1 MNIAELKAC
10 YQAGKSTRS
19 DELNLRLHRA
29 LSWLEN
35 AQNTH
40 DDLDMQF
47 ISLWIAFNAI
57 YARRLGEESPDRAI
71 FIEFL
76 TKVCQYDKDKVLY
89 DLIWHKFSGNIRT
102 MLDNRYVFAAF
113 WKYQAGM
120 MTERAWQEDFEQ
132 SNKKAF
138 NALAV
143 QDTHGVLMVVFNRL
157 YVLRNQIVHGG
168 ATYGS
173 SINRAQLK
181 DGCRILTDIIPVI
194 VQIVLNNSNKDW
206 GRPFYPV
213 VD

>member
-1 MNIAELKAC
+1 MNIAELKEC
-10 YQAGKSTRS
+10 YQAGKPTRS

-35 AQNTH
+35 AQNMQ
-40 DDLDMQF
+40 DDLDMRF
-47 ISLWIAFNAI
+47 VSLWIAFNAI
-57 YARRLGEESPDRAI
+57 YARRLGEDSPDRTT

-76 TKVCQYDKDKVLY
+76 GKVCRYDEHAELY
-89 DLIWHKFSGNIRT
+89 DLIWTKFSGNIRT
-102 MLDNRYVFAAF
+102 MLDNRYVFASF
-113 WKYQAGM
+113 WQYQAGVI
-120 MTERAWQEDFEQ
+120 TERVWQEGFEQ

-138 NALAV
+138 NALAEK
-143 QDTHGVLMVVFNRL
+143 DTHKILMVVFDRL

-194 VQIVLNNSNKDW
+194 VKIVLNNSDKDW
-206 GRPFYPV
+206 GKPFYPV